1 MHIRRSDVVV
11 LRKAVTG
18 VKDTSGRPM
27 GREAKGS
34 QARVLKVLKDQGKI
48 IVEGVNYKY
57 RHVRPSQKNPQGG
70 RIAKEAPISISNVM
84 LYCPKCDKGVRV
96 RVDRVPKDPTAE
108 GKAMN
113 VVRYCKVCGEMVGGQ
128 E

>member
-1 MHIRRSDVVV
+1 MHVRRNDVVI

-27 GREAKGS
+27 GRESKGS
-34 QARVLKVLKDQGKI
+34 RGRVLKVLNDTGQV
-48 IVEGVNYKY
+48 IVEGINYKY

-70 RIAKEAPISISNVM
+70 RIARESPINVSNVM
-84 LYCPKCDKGVRV
+84 LYCAKCDKGVRV
-96 RVDRVPKDPTAE
+96 RLQRVAKDPGAG
-108 GKAMN
+108 GKALN
-113 VVRYCKVCGEMVGGQ
+113 VVRYCKECGEVVGAQ